1 MSDKREF
8 VFEAHQAVRN
18 AVRSIQNFGIM
29 AIPYDQEE
37 VARELSSLLAKLDRA
52 GEKLQEL
59 NEMRDASTEISK
71 VVQYFNDRFGPSI
84 GEGDVIRA
92 ASTQS
97 RLNEIEEAIYEKTI
111 PDAISAVLFASQVLA
126 FVAKNESLT

>member
-1 MSDKREF
+1 MSDRREF
-8 VFEAHQAVRN
+8 FFEAHGVVRN
-18 AVRSIQNFGIM
+18 AVRSIQDFGVM
-29 AIPYDQEE
+29 ALPYDQAED
-37 VARELSSLLAKLDRA
+37 ARELSSLLAKLDYA
-52 GEKLQEL
+52 GENLQAL
-59 NEMRDASTEISK
+59 NETRDASTEISK
-71 VVQYFNDRFGPSI
+71 IIQYFKDQFGPSVR
-84 GEGDVIRA
+84 EGDVIRA